1 MMREKGASMRQQ
13 ERGHVVDFT
22 LHQGMV
28 VFPSQE
34 SRVLYGGR

>member
-1 MMREKGASMRQQ
+1 MMREEEESMRQQ
-13 ERGHVVDFT
+13 ERRHVVDFT
-22 LHQGMV
+22 LHRGMV